1 MRYLLCL
8 LPPLAILSCGKPGQ
22 MLLNIILCIFGW
34 IPGIIHAVLVVNQ
47 YQAEKRNDK
56 LINAIQQNR

>member
-22 MLLNIILCIFGW
+22 MLLNIILCILGW

-47 YQAEKRNDK
+47 YHADKRNDK